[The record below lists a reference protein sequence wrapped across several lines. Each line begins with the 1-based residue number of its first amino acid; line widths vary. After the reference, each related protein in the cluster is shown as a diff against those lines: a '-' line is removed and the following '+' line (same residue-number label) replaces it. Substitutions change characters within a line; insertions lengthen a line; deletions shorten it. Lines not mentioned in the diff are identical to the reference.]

1 MTLALPIL
9 SGLRIIEGSAF
20 VAAPLGGLT
29 LAQLGAEVI
38 RFDPL
43 AGGLDF
49 KRWPITKSQA
59 SLFWA
64 GLNRGKK
71 SIQVDLKSEK
81 GRRLVSDLITA
92 PGEGSGIF
100 LTNLA
105 SKDLLSYEELRKKRS
120 DVIMISLTGN
130 FDGSSEVDY
139 TVQPAFG
146 YPVITGPKNSNS
158 PINSV
163 LPTWDLILGNLVA
176 IAILAAERKRRQ
188 TGEGEL
194 VSIALSDVAL
204 SIVGALGRLSQAYI
218 GEETIAP
225 DGNYLYGSFGKN
237 FLTADNQQIMLVG
250 LTSRQ
255 WNSLK
260 IALGIESS
268 LKELEKT
275 VSADFQDE
283 GQRYLHRES
292 IALIIEKTVASKT
305 LEDLIPTF
313 EANKV
318 SWSKYQSFEDLL
330 NSDARA
336 SDQNPIFSLQNQP
349 GIGITPN
356 IASPIRFQFS
366 RNLEPEIAPHFGQH
380 TEQVLKEI
388 LHLTPQEI
396 DGLVNEKIIERDNRG

>member
-1 MTLALPIL
+1 MTPALPIL

-43 AGGLDF
+43 TGGLDF
-49 KRWPITKSQA
+49 NRWPLAKSQA

-64 GLNRGKK
+64 GLNRSKK
-71 SIQVDLKSEK
+71 SIQVDLKNEK
-81 GRRLVSDLITA
+81 GRELISDLITA

-100 LTNLA
+100 LTNLT
-105 SKDLLSYEELRKKRS
+105 SKDQLSYEELRKKRA
-120 DVIMISLTGN
+120 DVIVISVTGN

-139 TVQPAFG
+139 TVHPAFG
-146 YPVITGPKNSNS
+146 YPVITGPKNSND
-158 PINSV
+158 PTNSV

-176 IAILAAERKRRQ
+176 IAILAAERKRRL

-204 SIVGALGRLSQAYI
+204 SVIGALGRLSQAYI
-218 GEETIAP
+218 GEEMIAP

-237 FLTADNQQIMLVG
+237 FLTADNVQIMLVG

-260 IALGIESS
+260 LALEIESS
-268 LKELEKT
+268 LGELEKIA
-275 VSADFQDE
+275 SADFQNE

-292 IALIIEKTVASKT
+292 IAQIIENVVASKN
-305 LEDLIPTF
+305 LDQLIPAF
-313 EANKV
+313 LRHKV
-318 SWSKYQSFEDLL
+318 SWSKYQSFEELL
-330 NSDARA
+330 KNDPRA
-336 SDQNPIFSLQNQP
+336 SKQNPIFSLQDQP
-349 GIGITPN
+349 GIGLTPN
-356 IASPIRFQFS
+356 IASPLRFKFS
-366 RNLEPEIAPHFGQH
+366 SNLEPKIAPSFGEH
-380 TEQVLKEI
+380 TEEVLKEI
-388 LHLTPQEI
+388 LNLSPEELDKLI
-396 DGLVNEKIIERDNRG
+396 DKKIIKRNNRR

>member
-139 TVQPAFG
+139 TVHPAFG

-158 PINSV
+158 PTNSV

-188 TGEGEL
+188 TGDGEL

-283 GQRYLHRES
+283 GHRYLHRES
-292 IALIIEKTVASKT
+292 IALIIEKMVASKT

>member
-1 MTLALPIL
+1 MVLALPIL

-43 AGGLDF
+43 SGGIDF
-49 KRWPITKSQA
+49 KRWPMTKSHA

-71 SIQVDLKSEK
+71 SIQVDLKSQK
-81 GRRLVSDLITA
+81 GRKLISDLITS

-105 SKDLLSYEELRKKRS
+105 SKDQLSYEELRKKRS
-120 DVIMISLTGN
+120 DVIVISLTGN

-139 TVQPAFG
+139 TVHPAFG
-146 YPVITGPKNSNS
+146 YPMITGPKNSDS
-158 PINSV
+158 PTNSV

-204 SIVGALGRLSQAYI
+204 SVVGALGRLSQAYI
-218 GEETIAP
+218 GEEVIAQ

-268 LKELEKT
+268 LAELEKDL
-275 VSADFQDE
+275 SADFQDE

-292 IALIIEKTVASKT
+292 IALIMERVIAAKT
-305 LEDLIPTF
+305 LEDLIPAF

-318 SWSKYQSFEDLL
+318 SWSRYQSFKDLL
-330 NSDARA
+330 NNDARA

-366 RNLEPEIAPHFGQH
+366 HNLEPEIAPYFGQH
-380 TEQVLKEI
+380 TEEVLKEI
-388 LHLTPQEI
+388 LNLSPEEL
-396 DGLVNEKIIERDNRG
+396 DDLVKEKIIERDNRG

>member
-1 MTLALPIL
+1 MTFALPIL

-139 TVQPAFG
+139 TVHPAFG

-158 PINSV
+158 PTNSV

-218 GEETIAP
+218 GEETIAA

-237 FLTADNQQIMLVG
+237 FLTADNEQIMLVG

-283 GQRYLHRES
+283 GQRYLYRES
-292 IALIIEKTVASKT
+292 IARIIEKTVASKT
-305 LEDLIPTF
+305 LEDLIPAF
-313 EANKV
+313 AANKV

>member
-81 GRRLVSDLITA
+81 GRRLVFDLITA

-139 TVQPAFG
+139 TVHPAFG

-158 PINSV
+158 PTNSV

-283 GQRYLHRES
+283 GHRYLHRES

-330 NSDARA
+330 KSDARA

>member
-1 MTLALPIL
+1 MTLASPIL

-43 AGGLDF
+43 SGGLDF
-49 KRWPITKSQA
+49 KRWPITKSHA

-71 SIQVDLKSEK
+71 SIQVDLKSQR
-81 GRRLVSDLITA
+81 GRKLISDLITS

-105 SKDLLSYEELRKKRS
+105 SKDQLSYEELRKKRS
-120 DVIMISLTGN
+120 DVIVISLTGN

-139 TVQPAFG
+139 TVHPAFG
-146 YPVITGPKNSNS
+146 YPMITGPKNSDS
-158 PINSV
+158 PTNSV

-188 TGEGEL
+188 TGEGEF

-204 SIVGALGRLSQAYI
+204 SVVGALGRLSQAYI
-218 GEETIAP
+218 GEEIIAQ

-237 FLTADNQQIMLVG
+237 FLTADKQQIMLIG

-255 WNSLK
+255 WNSLTT
-260 IALGIESS
+260 ALNIESS
-268 LKELEKT
+268 LKELEKDLA
-275 VSADFQDE
+275 ADFQDE
-283 GQRYLHRES
+283 GQRYVHRES
-292 IALIIEKTVASKT
+292 IALIMERVVASKE
-305 LEDLIPTF
+305 LQELIPIF
-313 EANKV
+313 IANKV

-330 NSDARA
+330 NNDARA

-349 GIGITPN
+349 GIGTTPN

-366 RNLEPEIAPHFGQH
+366 RNLEPEIAPYFGQH
-380 TEQVLKEI
+380 TEEVLKEI
-388 LHLTPQEI
+388 LNLSPEEL
-396 DGLVNEKIIERDNRG
+396 DDLVKEKIIKRDNRG